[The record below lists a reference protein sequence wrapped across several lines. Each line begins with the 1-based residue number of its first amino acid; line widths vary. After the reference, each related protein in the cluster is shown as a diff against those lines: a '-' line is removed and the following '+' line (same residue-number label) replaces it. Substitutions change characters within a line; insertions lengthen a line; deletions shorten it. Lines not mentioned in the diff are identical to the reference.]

1 MTYEIENYFLKE
13 NMKMYTTKE
22 TAEIL
27 RVSLKTVF
35 NYIKEGR
42 LKPVRIGGTKKTGK
56 TLIPQSEIEK
66 FLKL

>member
-1 MTYEIENYFLKE
+1 MAYGKVNI
-13 NMKMYTTKE
+13 KMYTTKE

-27 RVSLKTVF
+27 RVNIKTVF
-35 NYIKEGR
+35 NYIKQGK

-66 FLKL
+66 LLKS

>member
-1 MTYEIENYFLKE
+1 MAYGKE
-13 NMKMYTTKE
+13 NIKMYTTKE

-27 RVSLKTVF
+27 RVSIKTVF

-56 TLIPQSEIEK
+56 TLIPEKEIEK
-66 FLKL
+66 FLT

>member
-1 MTYEIENYFLKE
+1 MAYEKE

-35 NYIKEGR
+35 NYIREGR
-42 LKPVRIGGTKKTGK
+42 LKPVRIGGNKKTGK
-56 TLIPQSEIEK
+56 TLIPKSEIEK
-66 FLKL
+66 LLSKTSL

>member
-1 MTYEIENYFLKE
+1 MAYGKVNI
-13 NMKMYTTKE
+13 KMYTTKE

-27 RVSLKTVF
+27 RVNIKTVF
-35 NYIKEGR
+35 NYIKQGK

-66 FLKL
+66 LLK